1 MTRQTISTPRPPR
14 SHASE
19 TSAPAYRRPGAK
31 LASDSVRV
39 LAVRCC
45 LLSFIS
51 VPDHQCDSRRRI
63 DGGIWSW
70 RWRSWSA
77 DVCLLPDV
85 RGCPDSDR
93 HLVGPIWSGADPKC
107 CDGRCSSGRGI
118 ICRLGQ
124 FLAAARRPSA
134 DRSWCRRIIDGR
146 LESPR
151 ALVSQGTCTTAQR
164 SDDHVGGVG
173 RSDGNPACGC
183 SCWYQ

>member
-1 MTRQTISTPRPPR
+1 M
-14 SHASE
+14 
-19 TSAPAYRRPGAK
+19 
-31 LASDSVRV
+31 ASDSVRV

-45 LLSFIS
+45 LLPLVS

-63 DGGIWSW
+63 DGRIWPR
-70 RWRSWSA
+70 RWRSWPA

-107 CDGRCSSGRGI
+107 RDGRCSPGRGI
-118 ICRLGQ
+118 ICCLGQ

-134 DRSWCRRIIDGR
+134 DRSWCRRIIDGW

-173 RSDGNPACGC
+173 CSDGNPACGIPAGLGGLA
-183 SCWYQ
+183 SIV